1 MQIGVKVKVPQEWKL
16 GEKCIKNTTTYK
28 YLGDTISSDN
38 KNKQNITMKENKLH
52 QIIRQINTTASS
64 DIMRGIETKV
74 ILDLYEKCA
83 LSSFLCNCE
92 SWILSKAEEKQIDTI
107 GIQAV
112 KTLFNLPTKT
122 PSIAIIY
129 YLGLLYTT
137 QSIDQRKFMYLHK
150 VLNRESTNWT
160 QKMLH
165 HLHSQNKGWAKSIS
179 EKLQEY
185 DLEPD
190 WIKIKSLTKKQWK
203 DLVER
208 AICEKNKQKLITNST
223 SPTPQLRE

>member
-1 MQIGVKVKVPQEWKL
+1 
-16 GEKCIKNTTTYK
+16 
-28 YLGDTISSDN
+28 
-38 KNKQNITMKENKLH
+38 
-52 QIIRQINTTASS
+52 
-64 DIMRGIETKV
+64 
-74 ILDLYEKCA
+74 
-83 LSSFLCNCE
+83 
-92 SWILSKAEEKQIDTI
+92 
-107 GIQAV
+107 
-112 KTLFNLPTKT
+112 
-122 PSIAIIY
+122 
-129 YLGLLYTT
+129 
-137 QSIDQRKFMYLHK
+137 MYLHK

-208 AICEKNKQKLITNST
+208 AICEKNKQKLITNAT
-223 SPTPQLRE
+223 SLTSQGVKVNTKTVHIHTALTTTPYKREPSKETTNREKQRTKTIIMARSGMLECGKNYKGTMCV